1 MIKRVLLDKS
11 GLEMFVGP
19 LEAKI
24 LRVLWDHDPITSNR
38 VHREMI
44 QAGYTEAY
52 TTVHTTL
59 TRMLEKGLIGS
70 KRIPNHKVAYWYARS
85 DNEVQFMLDCTQHV
99 INKLS
104 EAYND

>member
-1 MIKRVLLDKS
+1 MIKRVLLDKT

-44 QAGYTEAY
+44 NNGYAEAY
-52 TTVHTTL
+52 TTIHTTL
-59 TRMLEKGLIGS
+59 TRMLEKDLIGS
-70 KRIPNHKVAYWYARS
+70 KRIPNHKVTYWYARS
-85 DNEVQFMLDCTQHV
+85 DNETQFLLRCTQYVHDR
-99 INKLS
+99 LS
-104 EAYND
+104 EVWNA